1 MALKKIQYDVRL
13 LSTEKTLQGKVQV
26 VYTNDLNSAE
36 FVFNILDTTPEQL
49 AGATA
54 TTLLYMRDG
63 SFFQNSDVVF
73 DGTTFTY
80 LLKENEG
87 NHAGLAQI
95 QLVVKIGTAEYASQL
110 YNFGVVSGLE
120 TKVAAEV
127 MIQDW
132 TTLLREARAY
142 IAQFLVDEEGRQ
154 ATFVANE
161 QDRQLAFEAAEAL
174 RQQKETERQGA
185 EAVRQQQFDDA
196 QTERTNI
203 FTQSET
209 ERQEAESGRIE
220 AEQSRAEAESTRQT
234 TFTTNEANRTE
245 TFNANEATRQGNEST
260 RQQAETQR
268 ATAESVRVANEAER
282 ISKDSERDSKIASK
296 ADASK
301 LELYAKK
308 AQEAWITPTLINGWY
323 AIRTGEP
330 PQYMKDEFGF
340 VHVRGTV
347 SKGEYSTINIPFVFP
362 IGYRPNVQTSA
373 TLVPIGKLNNTAKAS
388 SVSVSGNYD
397 IAGAGT
403 GEWFVINTTFRA
415 EK

>member
-13 LSTEKTLQGKVQV
+13 LSTEKTLQGKVPV

-36 FVFNILDTTPEQL
+36 FVFNILDMTPEQL

-63 SFFQNSDVVF
+63 SFFQNSDVEF
-73 DGTTFTY
+73 DGTTFAY

-87 NHAGLAQI
+87 NHGGLAKI

-120 TKVAAEV
+120 TQVP
-127 MIQDW
+127 
-132 TTLLREARAY
+132 
-142 IAQFLVDEEGRQ
+142 
-154 ATFVANE
+154 
-161 QDRQLAFEAAEAL
+161 
-174 RQQKETERQGA
+174 
-185 EAVRQQQFDDA
+185 AVRQQQFDDA
-196 QTERTNI
+196 QTERTDI
-203 FTQSET
+203 FTQSETDRTTAFEGAEELRQQKET

-220 AEQSRAEAESTRQT
+220 AEQSRAEAEGTRQT

-245 TFNANEATRQGNEST
+245 TFNANEATRQENESI

-296 ADASK
+296 ADVSE

-308 AQEAWITPTLINGWY
+308 EQEAWITPTLLNGVTNY
-323 AIRTGEP
+323 ASGLAP
-330 PQYMKDEFGF
+330 
-340 VHVRGTV
+340 VRYYKNKFNTV
-347 SKGEYSTINIPFVFP
+347 CLDGISSSVATETTIFALPV
-362 IGYRPNVQTSA
+362 GYRPSKRL
-373 TLVPIGKLNNTAKAS
+373 LVPT
-388 SVSVSGNYD
+388 
-397 IAGAGT
+397 
-403 GEWFVINTTFRA
+403 VINTGLGWIRIDSDGTVKLGNGSTSTAYISYGGITFRA